1 MTIALPKHPEA
12 APVSG
17 SEGRA
22 WLEWHADTDR
32 IILSSAALR
41 LLQLTTSDA
50 PQSEIAF
57 GEFFDI
63 PNRNKLAIAFEDIL
77 TQEGSV
83 SVELLHQ
90 TSAGTQVL
98 LFRGELDRSRE
109 GRIVVA
115 SLEDVTHSSEGH
127 QQIAA
132 KKRFETFV
140 SLIQKEPA
148 YFESVPLGLMIVNAG
163 FLSQV
168 NPKLAEILSTHIGSL
183 IGEPVSRIL
192 SSKQSY
198 DYYMEAVWGEA
209 TEDSQDFVET
219 EFENDDGGLIWL
231 RVSVSRICTAGSE
244 HSCLCVIE
252 DITARKKLEQDVW
265 TGLADT
271 LSAKEATDNASRIKS
286 EFLAMVSHEIRT
298 PLSAVIGMQKLALR
312 DPTLKGKTRQH
323 LDMAQ
328 TNAEFLLELLNDI
341 LDFSK
346 IEAGKLLL
354 ESVDFSLRHLI
365 TESSGLL
372 MERAATKN
380 ISLTIDTE
388 AAVPD
393 TLVGDPAR
401 VKQILI
407 NLIGNGIKFTDKG
420 GVALRV
426 QLESSVTDLNNIR
439 FEVVDTGIGISQD
452 AQGQLFQKFAQGD
465 TSTTR
470 RFGGTG
476 LGLAIC
482 KQLVE
487 LMQGEIS
494 LKSDL
499 GKGSCFSFVVPF
511 KIGSAPANILPVTL
525 APHSHQLNILCAE
538 DFPPNQIII
547 QGLLDE
553 MGHRV
558 EFADNGRK
566 ALEALALRSY
576 DVILMDGRMPEM
588 DGATTIRLIR
598 SEGDGQFYIPDP
610 KIRIIM
616 LTANA
621 GDESKQFYIASG
633 ADDFLVKPIDETLL
647 HQSLARVIEA
657 RLTEGASLLPIL
669 RHDEQ
674 ELEKLFGVV
683 APVGASVTQIM
694 PTAPVQN
701 PQEENSSLRERLRQA
716 LRADLA
722 ARRKTL
728 DEAYTTRDMQT
739 LASLFHSFKGSAG
752 YIWPGGALQGM
763 SALLEQAADRED
775 WHTIASE
782 MPGFLGILN
791 DIAKGTIS

>member
-12 APVSG
+12 VPVSG

-77 TQEGSV
+77 TQEGPV

-115 SLEDVTHSSEGH
+115 SLEDVTNSSDGH

-132 KKRFETFV
+132 QKRFETFV
-140 SLIQKEPA
+140 SLIQKDPA
-148 YFESVPLGLMIVNAG
+148 YFDSVPLGLMMVNAG
-163 FLSQV
+163 FITQA
-168 NPKLAEILSTHIGSL
+168 NPKLAEILSASIGSL

-192 SSKQSY
+192 SAKQSY
-198 DYYMEAVWGEA
+198 DYYMESVWGEP
-209 TEDSQDFVET
+209 TEDSQEFVET
-219 EFENDDGGLIWL
+219 EFESDSGALIWL
-231 RVSVSRICTAGSE
+231 RVSVSRICTEGSE

-265 TGLADT
+265 TGLAET

-312 DPTLKGKTRQH
+312 DPALKGKTRQH

-328 TNAEFLLELLNDI
+328 TNAEFLLDLLNDI

-365 TESSGLL
+365 TESSALL

-380 ISLTIDTE
+380 IALTIDTD

-576 DVILMDGRMPEM
+576 DLILMDGRMPEM

-621 GDESKQFYIASG
+621 GDESRQFYIASG

-669 RHDEQ
+669 RQDEQ

-683 APVGASVTQIM
+683 APAGARVTQIM
-694 PTAPVQN
+694 PTAPVGN
-701 PQEENSSLRERLRQA
+701 PQEENRSLRERLREA
-716 LRADLA
+716 LRADLG
-722 ARRKTL
+722 ARLKAL
-728 DEAYTTRDMQT
+728 DEAYTKRDMQT
-739 LASLFHSFKGSAG
+739 LANLFHSLKGSAG
-752 YIWPGGALQGM
+752 YIWPGGALQSM

-775 WHTIASE
+775 WHTIEKE
-782 MPGFLGILN
+782 MPNFLGILN
-791 DIAKGTIS
+791 DIEKGTMS

>member
-1 MTIALPKHPEA
+1 MTIALPIHPEA
-12 APVSG
+12 APLSG

-32 IILSSAALR
+32 IILSSAALH

-63 PNRNKLAIAFEDIL
+63 PNRNKLAITFEEIL
-77 TQEGSV
+77 TQEGPV

-98 LFRGELDRSRE
+98 LLRGELDRSRE

-115 SLEDVTHSSEGH
+115 SLEDVTSSSEGH

-140 SLIQKEPA
+140 SLIQKDPA
-148 YFESVPLGLMIVNAG
+148 YFDSVPLGLMIVNAG
-163 FLSQV
+163 FITQA
-168 NPKLAEILSTHIGSL
+168 NPKLTEILSIRTGSL

-192 SSKQSY
+192 SAKQSY
-198 DYYMEAVWGEA
+198 DYYMESVWGEP
-209 TEDSQDFVET
+209 TEDSQEFVEA
-219 EFENDDGGLIWL
+219 EFENDDGALIWL
-231 RVSVSRICTAGSE
+231 RVSVSRICTAASE
-244 HSCLCVIE
+244 NSCLCVIE

-576 DVILMDGRMPEM
+576 DLILMDGRMPEM

-621 GDESKQFYIASG
+621 GDESRQFYIASG

>member
-1 MTIALPKHPEA
+1 MTIALPIHPEA
-12 APVSG
+12 APLSG

-22 WLEWHADTDR
+22 WLEWNADTDKLH
-32 IILSSAALR
+32 LSSAALR
-41 LLQLTTSDA
+41 LLQLADSIL

-63 PNRNKLAIAFEDIL
+63 PNRNKLAIAFEEIL
-77 TQEGSV
+77 TQEGPV

-115 SLEDVTHSSEGH
+115 SLEDVTHGSEGH

-140 SLIQKEPA
+140 SLIQKDPA
-148 YFESVPLGLMIVNAG
+148 YFDSVPLGLMIVNAG
-163 FLSQV
+163 FIAQA
-168 NPKLAEILSTHIGSL
+168 NPKLTEILSIRTGSL

-192 SSKQSY
+192 SAKQSY
-198 DYYMEAVWGEA
+198 DYYMESVWGEP
-209 TEDSQDFVET
+209 TEDSQEFVEA
-219 EFENDDGGLIWL
+219 EFENDDGALIWL

-244 HSCLCVIE
+244 NSCLCVIE

-271 LSAKEATDNASRIKS
+271 LSAKEATDTASRIKS

-426 QLESSVTDLNNIR
+426 QLESSVADVKNIR
-439 FEVVDTGIGISQD
+439 FEVADTGIGISRD

-465 TSTTR
+465 ISTTR

-621 GDESKQFYIASG
+621 GDESRQFYIASG

-657 RLTEGASLLPIL
+657 RLTERASLLPIL
-669 RHDEQ
+669 RHDKQ
-674 ELEKLFGVV
+674 ELEKLFGVAALGV
-683 APVGASVTQIM
+683 ADVTQIM
-694 PTAPVQN
+694 PTAPVEN
-701 PQEENSSLRERLRQA
+701 PQEENGSLRERLRQA

-739 LASLFHSFKGSAG
+739 LASLFHSLKGSAG
-752 YIWPGGALQGM
+752 YIWPGEALQGM

-775 WHTIASE
+775 WHTIERE
-782 MPGFLGILN
+782 MPGFLDILN

>member
-77 TQEGSV
+77 TQEAPV

-115 SLEDVTHSSEGH
+115 SLEDVTNSSDGH

-140 SLIQKEPA
+140 SLIQKDPA
-148 YFESVPLGLMIVNAG
+148 YFDSVPLGLMMVDAG
-163 FLSQV
+163 FITQA
-168 NPKLAEILSTHIGSL
+168 NPKLAEILSTRIGSL

-192 SSKQSY
+192 SAKQSY
-198 DYYMEAVWGEA
+198 DYYMESVWGEP
-209 TEDSQDFVET
+209 TEDSQEFVET
-219 EFENDDGGLIWL
+219 EFENDDGALIWL
-231 RVSVSRICTAGSE
+231 RVSVSRICTADSE

-265 TGLADT
+265 AGLAET
-271 LSAKEATDNASRIKS
+271 LSAKEATDNASRMKS

-312 DPTLKGKTRQH
+312 DPGLKEKTRQH

-346 IEAGKLLL
+346 IEAGKLPL

-365 TESSGLL
+365 TDSTALL
-372 MERAATKN
+372 MERAASKN
-380 ISLTIDTE
+380 ISLTIDTDS
-388 AAVPD
+388 AVPD

-401 VKQILI
+401 LKQILI

-426 QLESSVTDLNNIR
+426 QLESSVAGVNNIR
-439 FEVVDTGIGISQD
+439 FEVEDTGIGISRD
-452 AQGQLFQKFAQGD
+452 AQAQLFQKFAQGD

-482 KQLVE
+482 KQLVD

-494 LKSDL
+494 LRSDL
-499 GKGSCFSFVVPF
+499 GKGSCFSFVIPF
-511 KIGSAPANILPVTL
+511 KVGSAPANILPVVL
-525 APHSHQLNILCAE
+525 VPHSHQLNILCAE

-588 DGATTIRLIR
+588 DGATAIRLIR
-598 SEGDGQFYIPDP
+598 AEGGGQYYIPDP

-621 GDESKQFYIASG
+621 GDESRQFYIASG
-633 ADDFLVKPIDETLL
+633 ADDFLVKPIDEALL

-657 RLTEGASLLPIL
+657 RLSEGTSLLPIL
-669 RHDEQ
+669 RQNEQ

-683 APVGASVTQIM
+683 APSVDDVTQFI
-694 PTAPVQN
+694 PTAPVGN
-701 PQEENSSLRERLRQA
+701 PHEENRSLRERLREA
-716 LRADLA
+716 LRTDID
-722 ARRKTL
+722 ARLKTL
-728 DEAYTTRDMQT
+728 DEAYTKRDMQT
-739 LASLFHSFKGSAG
+739 LSNLFHSLKGSAG
-752 YIWPGGALQGM
+752 YIWPGGALQSM

-775 WHTIASE
+775 WHTIERE
-782 MPGFLGILN
+782 MPGFLDILN

>member
-1 MTIALPKHPEA
+1 
-12 APVSG
+12 
-17 SEGRA
+17 
-22 WLEWHADTDR
+22 
-32 IILSSAALR
+32 
-41 LLQLTTSDA
+41 
-50 PQSEIAF
+50 
-57 GEFFDI
+57 
-63 PNRNKLAIAFEDIL
+63 
-77 TQEGSV
+77 
-83 SVELLHQ
+83 
-90 TSAGTQVL
+90 
-98 LFRGELDRSRE
+98 
-109 GRIVVA
+109 
-115 SLEDVTHSSEGH
+115 
-127 QQIAA
+127 
-132 KKRFETFV
+132 
-140 SLIQKEPA
+140 
-148 YFESVPLGLMIVNAG
+148 
-163 FLSQV
+163 
-168 NPKLAEILSTHIGSL
+168 
-183 IGEPVSRIL
+183 
-192 SSKQSY
+192 
-198 DYYMEAVWGEA
+198 
-209 TEDSQDFVET
+209 
-219 EFENDDGGLIWL
+219 
-231 RVSVSRICTAGSE
+231 
-244 HSCLCVIE
+244 
-252 DITARKKLEQDVW
+252 
-265 TGLADT
+265 
-271 LSAKEATDNASRIKS
+271 
-286 EFLAMVSHEIRT
+286 
-298 PLSAVIGMQKLALR
+298 
-312 DPTLKGKTRQH
+312 
-323 LDMAQ
+323 
-328 TNAEFLLELLNDI
+328 
-341 LDFSK
+341 
-346 IEAGKLLL
+346 
-354 ESVDFSLRHLI
+354 
-365 TESSGLL
+365 
-372 MERAATKN
+372 
-380 ISLTIDTE
+380 
-388 AAVPD
+388 
-393 TLVGDPAR
+393 
-401 VKQILI
+401 
-407 NLIGNGIKFTDKG
+407 
-420 GVALRV
+420 
-426 QLESSVTDLNNIR
+426 
-439 FEVVDTGIGISQD
+439 
-452 AQGQLFQKFAQGD
+452 
-465 TSTTR
+465 
-470 RFGGTG
+470 
-476 LGLAIC
+476 
-482 KQLVE
+482 
-487 LMQGEIS
+487 MQGEIS

>member
-1 MTIALPKHPEA
+1 MTIALSAHPKT
-12 APVSG
+12 APLYG

-22 WLEWHADTDR
+22 WLEWNADTDKLH
-32 IILSSAALR
+32 LSSAALR
-41 LLQLTTSDA
+41 LLQLADSN
-50 PQSEIAF
+50 PPENEIAF
-57 GEFFDI
+57 GAFFDKL
-63 PNRNKLAIAFEDIL
+63 NRNKLAIAFEDTL
-77 TQEGSV
+77 TQEGPV

-90 TSAGTQVL
+90 TSAGPQVL

-115 SLEDVTHSSEGH
+115 SLEDVTDSSEGH

-140 SLIQKEPA
+140 SLLQKDPA
-148 YFESVPLGLMIVNAG
+148 YFDSVPLGLMMVDAG
-163 FLSQV
+163 FITQA
-168 NPKLAEILSTHIGSL
+168 NPKLAEILSTRIGSL

-192 SSKQSY
+192 SAKQSY
-198 DYYMEAVWGEA
+198 DYYMESVWGEP
-209 TEDSQDFVET
+209 TEDSQEFVET
-219 EFENDDGGLIWL
+219 EFENDDGALIWL
-231 RVSVSRICTAGSE
+231 RVSVSRISTADSE

-265 TGLADT
+265 TGLAET

-312 DPTLKGKTRQH
+312 DPALKEKTRQH

-328 TNAEFLLELLNDI
+328 NNAEFLLDLLNDI

-365 TESSGLL
+365 TESSALL

-380 ISLTIDTE
+380 IALTIDTD

-426 QLESSVTDLNNIR
+426 QLESSVADINNIR
-439 FEVVDTGIGISQD
+439 FEVEDTGIGISRD
-452 AQGQLFQKFAQGD
+452 AQAQLFQKFAQGD

-482 KQLVE
+482 KQLVD

-494 LKSDL
+494 LRSDL
-499 GKGSCFSFVVPF
+499 GKGSCFSFVIPF
-511 KIGSAPANILPVTL
+511 KVGSAPANILPVVL
-525 APHSHQLNILCAE
+525 VPHSHQLNILCAE

-588 DGATTIRLIR
+588 DGATAIRMIR
-598 SEGDGQFYIPDP
+598 SEGDGQYYIPDP

-621 GDESKQFYIASG
+621 GDENRQFYITSG
-633 ADDFLVKPIDETLL
+633 ADDFLVKPIDEALL

-657 RLTEGASLLPIL
+657 RLAEGASLLPIL
-669 RHDEQ
+669 RHDAQ
-674 ELEKLFGVV
+674 ELEKLFGVMAPSV
-683 APVGASVTQIM
+683 ADVAQFM
-694 PTAPVQN
+694 PIAPMDN
-701 PQEENSSLRERLRQA
+701 PEEENSSLRERLREA
-716 LRADLA
+716 LRTDVD
-722 ARRKTL
+722 ARLKTL
-728 DEAYTTRDMQT
+728 DEAYTKRDMQT
-739 LASLFHSFKGSAG
+739 LSNLFHSLKGSAG
-752 YIWPGGALQGM
+752 YIWPGGVLQSM
-763 SALLEQAADRED
+763 SALLEQAANRED
-775 WHTIASE
+775 WHTIE
-782 MPGFLGILN
+782 REIPGFLDILN
-791 DIAKGTIS
+791 DISKGTIS

>member
-1 MTIALPKHPEA
+1 LI
-12 APVSG
+12 
-17 SEGRA
+17 
-22 WLEWHADTDR
+22 
-32 IILSSAALR
+32 
-41 LLQLTTSDA
+41 
-50 PQSEIAF
+50 
-57 GEFFDI
+57 
-63 PNRNKLAIAFEDIL
+63 
-77 TQEGSV
+77 TQ
-83 SVELLHQ
+83 
-90 TSAGTQVL
+90 A
-98 LFRGELDRSRE
+98 
-109 GRIVVA
+109 
-115 SLEDVTHSSEGH
+115 
-127 QQIAA
+127 
-132 KKRFETFV
+132 
-140 SLIQKEPA
+140 
-148 YFESVPLGLMIVNAG
+148 
-163 FLSQV
+163 
-168 NPKLAEILSTHIGSL
+168 NPKLTEILSIRTGSL

-192 SSKQSY
+192 SAKQSY
-198 DYYMEAVWGEA
+198 DYYMESVWGEP
-209 TEDSQDFVET
+209 TEDSQEFVEA
-219 EFENDDGGLIWL
+219 EFENDDGALIWL

-244 HSCLCVIE
+244 NSCLCVIE

-426 QLESSVTDLNNIR
+426 QLESSVTDVNNIR
-439 FEVVDTGIGISQD
+439 FEVADTGIGISHD
-452 AQGQLFQKFAQGD
+452 AQGQLFRKFAQGD

-621 GDESKQFYIASG
+621 GDESRQFYIASG

-683 APVGASVTQIM
+683 APMGAGVTQIM

>member
-1 MTIALPKHPEA
+1 MTIALPIHPEA
-12 APVSG
+12 APLSG

-63 PNRNKLAIAFEDIL
+63 PNRNKLAITFEEIL
-77 TQEGSV
+77 TQEGPV

-98 LFRGELDRSRE
+98 LLRGELDRSRE

-115 SLEDVTHSSEGH
+115 SLEDVTSSSEGH

-140 SLIQKEPA
+140 SLIQKDPA
-148 YFESVPLGLMIVNAG
+148 YFDSVPLGLMIINAG
-163 FLSQV
+163 LITQA
-168 NPKLAEILSTHIGSL
+168 NPKLTEILSIRTGSL

-192 SSKQSY
+192 SAKQSY
-198 DYYMEAVWGEA
+198 DYYMESVWGEP
-209 TEDSQDFVET
+209 TEDSQEFVEA
-219 EFENDDGGLIWL
+219 EFENDDGALIWL
-231 RVSVSRICTAGSE
+231 RVSVSRICTAASE
-244 HSCLCVIE
+244 NSCLCVIE

-576 DVILMDGRMPEM
+576 DLILMDGRMPEM

-621 GDESKQFYIASG
+621 GDESRQFYIASG

-701 PQEENSSLRERLRQA
+701 PQEENSSLKERLRQA

>member
-1 MTIALPKHPEA
+1 MTIALSAHPET
-12 APVSG
+12 APLYG

-22 WLEWHADTDR
+22 WLEWNADTDKLH
-32 IILSSAALR
+32 LSSAALR
-41 LLQLTTSDA
+41 LFQLTDSN
-50 PQSEIAF
+50 PPENEIAF
-57 GEFFDI
+57 GVIFDK

-77 TQEGSV
+77 TQGEPV

-115 SLEDVTHSSEGH
+115 SLEDVTNSSEGH

-140 SLIQKEPA
+140 SLIQKDPA
-148 YFESVPLGLMIVNAG
+148 YFDSVPLGLMIINAG
-163 FLSQV
+163 LITQA
-168 NPKLAEILSTHIGSL
+168 NPKLTEILSIRTGSL

-192 SSKQSY
+192 SAKQSY
-198 DYYMEAVWGEA
+198 DYYMESVWGEP
-209 TEDSQDFVET
+209 TEDSQEFVEA
-219 EFENDDGGLIWL
+219 EFENDDGALIWL

-265 TGLADT
+265 AGLADT

-312 DPTLKGKTRQH
+312 DPMLKEKTRQH

-426 QLESSVTDLNNIR
+426 QLESSVTDVNNIR
-439 FEVVDTGIGISQD
+439 FEVVDTGIGISHD

-621 GDESKQFYIASG
+621 GDESRQFYIASG

-775 WHTIASE
+775 WHTIETE
-782 MPGFLGILN
+782 MPGFLDILN
-791 DIAKGTIS
+791 DIAEGTIS

>member
-77 TQEGSV
+77 TREGPV

-115 SLEDVTHSSEGH
+115 SLEDVTNSSDGH

-132 KKRFETFV
+132 QKRFETFV
-140 SLIQKEPA
+140 SLIQKDPA
-148 YFESVPLGLMIVNAG
+148 YFDSVPLGLMMVNAG
-163 FLSQV
+163 FITQA
-168 NPKLAEILSTHIGSL
+168 NPKLAEILSASIGSL

-192 SSKQSY
+192 SAKQSY
-198 DYYMEAVWGEA
+198 DYYMESVWGEP
-209 TEDSQDFVET
+209 TEDSQEFVEA
-219 EFENDDGGLIWL
+219 EFENDDGALIWL
-231 RVSVSRICTAGSE
+231 RVSVSRICTAASE
-244 HSCLCVIE
+244 NSCLCVIE

-265 TGLADT
+265 TGLAET

-312 DPTLKGKTRQH
+312 DPALKGKTRQH

-328 TNAEFLLELLNDI
+328 TNAEFLLDLLNDI

-365 TESSGLL
+365 TESSALL

-380 ISLTIDTE
+380 IALTIDTD

-701 PQEENSSLRERLRQA
+701 PQEENSSLKERLRQA

>member
-1 MTIALPKHPEA
+1 MTIALPIHPEA
-12 APVSG
+12 APLSG

-22 WLEWHADTDR
+22 WLEWNADNDR

-77 TQEGSV
+77 TQEGPV

-140 SLIQKEPA
+140 SLIQKDPA
-148 YFESVPLGLMIVNAG
+148 YFDSVPLGLMMVNAG
-163 FLSQV
+163 FITQA
-168 NPKLAEILSTHIGSL
+168 NPKLAEILSTSIGSL

-192 SSKQSY
+192 SAKQSY

-209 TEDSQDFVET
+209 SEDSQEFVET
-219 EFENDDGGLIWL
+219 EFESDSGALIWL
-231 RVSVSRICTAGSE
+231 RVSVSRICGAGSD

-265 TGLADT
+265 AGLAET
-271 LSAKEATDNASRIKS
+271 ISAKEATDNASRIKS

-312 DPTLKGKTRQH
+312 DPTLKGKNRQH

-328 TNAEFLLELLNDI
+328 TNAEFLLDLLNDI

-365 TESSGLL
+365 TESSALL

-380 ISLTIDTE
+380 IALTIDTE
-388 AAVPD
+388 ATVPD

-407 NLIGNGIKFTDKG
+407 NLMGNGIKFTDKG

-426 QLESSVTDLNNIR
+426 QLESSVADVNNIR
-439 FEVVDTGIGISQD
+439 FEVEDTGIGISRD
-452 AQGQLFQKFAQGD
+452 AQAQLFQKFAQGD
-465 TSTTR
+465 SSTTR

-499 GKGSCFSFVVPF
+499 GKGSCFSFVIPF
-511 KIGSAPANILPVTL
+511 EIGSAPANILPVVL
-525 APHSHQLNILCAE
+525 VPHSHQLNILCAE

-588 DGATTIRLIR
+588 DGATAIRLIR
-598 SEGDGQFYIPDP
+598 AEGGGQYYVPDP

-621 GDESKQFYIASG
+621 GDESRQFYVACG
-633 ADDFLVKPIDETLL
+633 ADDFLVKPIDEALL
-647 HQSLARVIEA
+647 HQSLARAIEA
-657 RLTEGASLLPIL
+657 RLAEGASLLPIL
-669 RHDEQ
+669 RHGDQ
-674 ELEKLFGVV
+674 ELEKLFGVAAPGV
-683 APVGASVTQIM
+683 AEGASFM
-694 PTAPVQN
+694 PTAPVGN
-701 PQEENSSLRERLRQA
+701 PQEENRSLRERLREA
-716 LRADLA
+716 LRADLD
-722 ARRKTL
+722 ARLKAL
-728 DEAYTTRDMQT
+728 DEAYTSRDMQT
-739 LASLFHSFKGSAG
+739 LANLFHSLKGSAG
-752 YIWPGGALQGM
+752 YIWPGGALQNT

-775 WHTIASE
+775 WHTIERE
-782 MPGFLGILN
+782 MPGFFDILN
-791 DIAKGTIS
+791 DIEKGTIS

>member
-1 MTIALPKHPEA
+1 
-12 APVSG
+12 
-17 SEGRA
+17 
-22 WLEWHADTDR
+22 
-32 IILSSAALR
+32 
-41 LLQLTTSDA
+41 
-50 PQSEIAF
+50 
-57 GEFFDI
+57 
-63 PNRNKLAIAFEDIL
+63 
-77 TQEGSV
+77 
-83 SVELLHQ
+83 
-90 TSAGTQVL
+90 
-98 LFRGELDRSRE
+98 
-109 GRIVVA
+109 
-115 SLEDVTHSSEGH
+115 
-127 QQIAA
+127 
-132 KKRFETFV
+132 
-140 SLIQKEPA
+140 
-148 YFESVPLGLMIVNAG
+148 
-163 FLSQV
+163 
-168 NPKLAEILSTHIGSL
+168 
-183 IGEPVSRIL
+183 
-192 SSKQSY
+192 
-198 DYYMEAVWGEA
+198 
-209 TEDSQDFVET
+209 
-219 EFENDDGGLIWL
+219 
-231 RVSVSRICTAGSE
+231 
-244 HSCLCVIE
+244 
-252 DITARKKLEQDVW
+252 
-265 TGLADT
+265 
-271 LSAKEATDNASRIKS
+271 
-286 EFLAMVSHEIRT
+286 MVSHEIRT

-365 TESSGLL
+365 IESSGLL

-420 GVALRV
+420 GVVLRV
-426 QLESSVTDLNNIR
+426 QLESSVADVKNIR
-439 FEVVDTGIGISQD
+439 FEVADTGIGISRD

-494 LKSDL
+494 LKSDF

-511 KIGSAPANILPVTL
+511 KIGSAPANILPVVL
-525 APHSHQLNILCAE
+525 VPHSHQLNILCAE

-566 ALEALALRSY
+566 ALEALAIRSY

-588 DGATTIRLIR
+588 DGATAIRLIR
-598 SEGDGQFYIPDP
+598 AEGGGQYFVPDP

-621 GDESKQFYIASG
+621 GDESRQFYIASG
-633 ADDFLVKPIDETLL
+633 ADDFLVKPIDEALL

-657 RLTEGASLLPIL
+657 RLAERASLLPIL

-674 ELEKLFGVV
+674 ELEKLFGVAALGV
-683 APVGASVTQIM
+683 ADVTQIM
-694 PTAPVQN
+694 PTAPVEN
-701 PQEENSSLRERLRQA
+701 PQEENGSLRERLRQA

-739 LASLFHSFKGSAG
+739 LASLFHSLKGSAG
-752 YIWPGGALQGM
+752 YIWPGEALQGM

-775 WHTIASE
+775 WHIIERE
-782 MPGFLGILN
+782 MPGFLDILN

>member
-77 TQEGSV
+77 TQEGPV

-90 TSAGTQVL
+90 TSAGPQVL

-115 SLEDVTHSSEGH
+115 SLEDVTNSSEGH

-132 KKRFETFV
+132 KRRFETFV

-148 YFESVPLGLMIVNAG
+148 YFESVPLGLMMVNAG
-163 FLSQV
+163 FISQV
-168 NPKLAEILSTHIGSL
+168 NPKLAEILSTSIGSL

-192 SSKQSY
+192 SAKQSY
-198 DYYMEAVWGEA
+198 DYYMESVWGEP
-209 TEDSQDFVET
+209 TEDSQEFVET
-219 EFENDDGGLIWL
+219 EFENDSGALIWL

-265 TGLADT
+265 TGLAET
-271 LSAKEATDNASRIKS
+271 ISAKEATDNASRIKS

-312 DPTLKGKTRQH
+312 DPALKEKTRQH

-328 TNAEFLLELLNDI
+328 KNAEFLLDLLNDI

-365 TESSGLL
+365 TESSALL

-380 ISLTIDTE
+380 IALTIDTD

-426 QLESSVTDLNNIR
+426 QLESSVADVNNIR
-439 FEVVDTGIGISQD
+439 FEVEDTGIGISRD
-452 AQGQLFQKFAQGD
+452 AQAQLFQKFAQGD

-482 KQLVE
+482 KQLVD

-494 LKSDL
+494 LRSDL
-499 GKGSCFSFVVPF
+499 GKGSCFSFVIPF
-511 KIGSAPANILPVTL
+511 KVGSAPANILPVVL
-525 APHSHQLNILCAE
+525 VPHSHQLNILCAE

-588 DGATTIRLIR
+588 DGATTIRMIR
-598 SEGDGQFYIPDP
+598 SEGDGQYYIPDP

-621 GDESKQFYIASG
+621 GDENRQFYITSG
-633 ADDFLVKPIDETLL
+633 ADDFLVKPIDEALL

-657 RLTEGASLLPIL
+657 RLAEGASLLPIL
-669 RHDEQ
+669 RHDAQ
-674 ELEKLFGVV
+674 ELEKLFGVMAPSV
-683 APVGASVTQIM
+683 ADVAQFM
-694 PTAPVQN
+694 PIAPMDN
-701 PQEENSSLRERLRQA
+701 PEEENSSLTERLREA
-716 LRADLA
+716 LRTDID
-722 ARRKTL
+722 ARLKTL
-728 DEAYTTRDMQT
+728 DEAYTKRDMQT
-739 LASLFHSFKGSAG
+739 LSNLFHSLKGSAG
-752 YIWPGGALQGM
+752 YIWPGGALQSM

-775 WHTIASE
+775 WHTIEKE
-782 MPGFLGILN
+782 MSGFLDILN

>member
-77 TQEGSV
+77 TQEGPV

-140 SLIQKEPA
+140 SLIQKDPA
-148 YFESVPLGLMIVNAG
+148 YFDSVPLGLMMVNAG
-163 FLSQV
+163 FITQV

-192 SSKQSY
+192 SAKQSY
-198 DYYMEAVWGEA
+198 DYYMESVWGEP
-209 TEDSQDFVET
+209 TEDSQEFVET
-219 EFENDDGGLIWL
+219 EFENDDGALIWL

-265 TGLADT
+265 TGLAET
-271 LSAKEATDNASRIKS
+271 LSAKEATDNASRMKS

-312 DPTLKGKTRQH
+312 DPTLNGKTRQH

-328 TNAEFLLELLNDI
+328 TNAEFLLDLLNDI

-346 IEAGKLLL
+346 IEAGKLRL

-365 TESSGLL
+365 TESTALL
-372 MERAATKN
+372 TERAATKN
-380 ISLTIDTE
+380 IALTIDTE

-401 VKQILI
+401 LKQILI

-426 QLESSVTDLNNIR
+426 QLESSVTDVNNIR
-439 FEVVDTGIGISQD
+439 FEVEDTGIGISRD
-452 AQGQLFQKFAQGD
+452 AQAQLFQKFAQGD

-494 LKSDL
+494 LKSEL
-499 GKGSCFSFVVPF
+499 GKGSCFSFVIPF
-511 KIGSAPANILPVTL
+511 KIGSAPANILPVVL
-525 APHSHQLNILCAE
+525 VPHSHQLNILCAE

-588 DGATTIRLIR
+588 DGATAIRLIR
-598 SEGDGQFYIPDP
+598 AEGDGQYYIPDP
-610 KIRIIM
+610 NIRIIM

-621 GDESKQFYIASG
+621 GDESRQFYIASG
-633 ADDFLVKPIDETLL
+633 ADDFLVKPIDEALL

-669 RHDEQ
+669 RQDEQ

-683 APVGASVTQIM
+683 APAGARVTQIM
-694 PTAPVQN
+694 PIAPMGN
-701 PQEENSSLRERLRQA
+701 PQEENRSLRERLREA
-716 LRADLA
+716 LRADLG
-722 ARRKTL
+722 ARLKAL
-728 DEAYTTRDMQT
+728 DEAYTRRDMQT
-739 LASLFHSFKGSAG
+739 LANLFHSLKGSAG
-752 YIWPGGALQGM
+752 YIWPGGALQSM

-775 WHTIASE
+775 WHIIERE
-782 MPGFLGILN
+782 MPGFLDILN

>member
-1 MTIALPKHPEA
+1 MTIALSPHPET
-12 APVSG
+12 APLYG
-17 SEGRA
+17 SERRA
-22 WLEWHADTDR
+22 WLEWNADTDR
-32 IILSSAALR
+32 ITLSSAALH

-115 SLEDVTHSSEGH
+115 SLEDVTSSSGGL
-127 QQIAA
+127 QQIPAQ
-132 KKRFETFV
+132 KRFETFV
-140 SLIQKEPA
+140 SLIQKDPA
-148 YFESVPLGLMIVNAG
+148 YFDSVPLGLMMVNAG
-163 FLSQV
+163 FITQI
-168 NPKLAEILSTHIGSL
+168 NPRLAEILSTRIGSL

-192 SSKQSY
+192 ASKQSY

-219 EFENDDGGLIWL
+219 EFENDDGALIWL
-231 RVSVSRICTAGSE
+231 RVSVSRICTPGHE
-244 HSCLCVIE
+244 NSCLCVIE
-252 DITARKKLEQDVW
+252 DITERKKLEQDVW
-265 TGLADT
+265 TGLAET
-271 LSAKEATDNASRIKS
+271 ISAKEATDNASRMKS

-312 DPTLKGKTRQH
+312 DPALKEKTRQH

-328 TNAEFLLELLNDI
+328 TNAEFLLDLLNDI

-365 TESSGLL
+365 TESSALL

-380 ISLTIDTE
+380 ISLKIDTE
-388 AAVPD
+388 ATVPD

-426 QLESSVTDLNNIR
+426 QLESSVADVNNIR
-439 FEVVDTGIGISQD
+439 FEVEDTGVGISRE
-452 AQGQLFQKFAQGD
+452 AQAQLFQKFAQGD

-487 LMQGEIS
+487 LMQGDIS
-494 LKSDL
+494 LKSEL
-499 GKGSCFSFVVPF
+499 GKGSCFSFVIPF
-511 KIGSAPANILPVTL
+511 KIGSVPANILPAVL
-525 APHSHQLNILCAE
+525 VPHSHQLNILCAE

-588 DGATTIRLIR
+588 DGATAIRLIR
-598 SEGDGQFYIPDP
+598 SEGDGQYYIPDP

-621 GDESKQFYIASG
+621 GDESRQFYFASG
-633 ADDFLVKPIDETLL
+633 ADDFLVKPIDEALL

-657 RLTEGASLLPIL
+657 RLAEGASLLPIM
-669 RHDEQ
+669 RHGEQ
-674 ELEKLFGVV
+674 ELERLFGVA
-683 APVGASVTQIM
+683 APAGAGVTQIM
-694 PTAPVQN
+694 PITPKGN
-701 PQEENSSLRERLRQA
+701 PQEENRSLRERLREA
-716 LRADLA
+716 LRADLG
-722 ARRKTL
+722 ARLQAL
-728 DEAYTTRDMQT
+728 DEAYTSRDMQT
-739 LASLFHSFKGSAG
+739 LANLFHSLKGSVG

-763 SALLEQAADRED
+763 SAILEQAADRED
-775 WHTIASE
+775 WHTVERE
-782 MPGFLGILN
+782 MPGFLDILN
-791 DIAKGTIS
+791 EISEGSIS

>member
-1 MTIALPKHPEA
+1 MTIALPSHPQA
-12 APVSG
+12 VPLSG

-22 WLEWHADTDR
+22 WLEWNADTDKLH
-32 IILSSAALR
+32 LSSATLR
-41 LLQLTTSDA
+41 LLQLAESDA
-50 PQSEIAF
+50 PENEIAF
-57 GEFFDI
+57 GEFFDK

-77 TQEGSV
+77 TQEGPV
-83 SVELLHQ
+83 SIELLHQ
-90 TSAGTQVL
+90 TSAGTQIL

-115 SLEDVTHSSEGH
+115 SLEDVTSSSEGL

-140 SLIQKEPA
+140 GLLQKDPA
-148 YFESVPLGLMIVNAG
+148 YFDSVPLGLMMVNAG
-163 FLSQV
+163 FITQV
-168 NPKLAEILSTHIGSL
+168 NPKLAEILSSPAVNL

-192 SSKQSY
+192 SAKQSY

-209 TEDSQDFVET
+209 SEDSQEFVET
-219 EFENDDGGLIWL
+219 EFESDNGAMIWL
-231 RVSVSRICTAGSE
+231 RVSVSRICTAGSD

-265 TGLADT
+265 TGLAET
-271 LSAKEATDNASRIKS
+271 ISAKEATDNASRIKS

-328 TNAEFLLELLNDI
+328 TNAEFLLDLLNDI

-365 TESSGLL
+365 TESSALL

-380 ISLTIDTE
+380 IALTIDTE

-426 QLESSVTDLNNIR
+426 QLESSVADINNIR
-439 FEVVDTGIGISQD
+439 FEVEDTGIGISRD
-452 AQGQLFQKFAQGD
+452 AQAQLFQKFAQGD

-494 LKSDL
+494 LKSEP
-499 GKGSCFSFVVPF
+499 GKGSCFSFVIPF
-511 KIGSAPANILPVTL
+511 KIGTAPANILPIVL
-525 APHSHQLNILCAE
+525 VPHSHQLNILCAE

-566 ALEALALRSY
+566 ALEALALSSY

-588 DGATTIRLIR
+588 DGATAIRLIR
-598 SEGDGQFYIPDP
+598 AEGGGEYYVPDP

-621 GDESKQFYIASG
+621 GDESRQFYIASG
-633 ADDFLVKPIDETLL
+633 ADDFLVKPIDEALL
-647 HQSLARVIEA
+647 HQSLGRVIEA
-657 RLTEGASLLPIL
+657 RLAEGASLLPIL
-669 RHDEQ
+669 RHGEQ

-683 APVGASVTQIM
+683 APAGAGVTRLM
-694 PTAPVQN
+694 PTAPAGN
-701 PQEENSSLRERLRQA
+701 PHEENRSLRERLREA
-716 LRADLA
+716 LRADLG
-722 ARRKTL
+722 ARLKAL
-728 DEAYTTRDMQT
+728 DEAYTRRDMQT
-739 LASLFHSFKGSAG
+739 LANLFHSLKGSAG
-752 YIWPGGALQGM
+752 YIWPGGALQSM

-775 WHTIASE
+775 WPTIERE
-782 MPGFLGILN
+782 MPGFIKMLN
-791 DIAKGTIS
+791 EISEGSIS